1 VLPAAIPAAAV
12 GLLAQDLVEQR
23 LGGPRTTALL
33 MATAGLLLAAA
44 DRRAATRSVAAIDL
58 AAAGASQVVALAP
71 GVSRAGATLTALRL
85 RRVGREE
92 ALRTSLV
99 MSLPVTLGAAS
110 LTAARSRRTPGA
122 LPAVVA
128 GVASYATARRVV
140 GSSRLYSG
148 TALYRL
154 AVALA
159 VVARLRKEKH

>member
-1 VLPAAIPAAAV
+1 MLPAAIPAAAV
-12 GLLAQDLVEQR
+12 GLLAQDLVERR
-23 LGGPRTTALL
+23 LGGPRTTAFL
-33 MATAGLLLAAA
+33 MATAGVLLAAA
-44 DRRAATRSVAAIDL
+44 DRRPATRSVAAGDL
-58 AAAGASQVVALAP
+58 TAAGAAQVVALAP

-85 RRVGREE
+85 RGVRREE

-110 LTAARSRRTPGA
+110 LTAARSRRTPAA

-154 AVALA
+154 GLALA